1 MKNFK
6 KVLALVLAIA
16 TLLSFATVASAKTAD
31 FADAKDVKNVEAVD
45 VLSYIN
51 VLEGYPADKSFKPAK
66 NITREEAAKI
76 IAIFANKSTDISS
89 LYTSANP
96 FADMKGRWGESYVA
110 YGYRAGIIAG
120 KNATSFVPKANVKGT
135 EFLKMVLVVLGYDQ
149 NKEGL
154 VGSSW
159 AVNTLELAKVKG
171 LMKGLDNFD
180 ANAALTRDQ
189 AAQIML
195 NALKA
200 EKVVYGQTVT
210 NLVWDTK
217 NGYWTVGNTAVA
229 AAAVYVS
236 PNGAQN
242 NYSHELL
249 AKDFGLTL
257 VASQD
262 KWGRPTHT
270 WNKGTATIGEYV
282 DSDKLVK
289 SYTTAV
295 TECDVATAAG
305 LKAKKVYKLFVNG
318 TESTY
323 EVQPTDTFTKIGAQG
338 RLTEVYEDR
347 IVMVDTFLAQ
357 VTAVSEPAFDA
368 AGHLKTAATISLTV
382 YDQKTATGTPNGT
395 LSLTNGS
402 TSFGYAKGDF
412 VLVNAYTT
420 GGTYTT
426 TGTVAQAPNTVY
438 GEIVGKAESFEGAQT
453 IIWHNANKHTVGG
466 TAYDDAVAF
475 NYDEAQKNIGS
486 YTWFKDQYGNLIGD
500 VKVATVFSYGVIT
513 SMKYDVTTA
522 KVTADV
528 KYIDGTDNTVTVSS
542 INLAKTA
549 ADKGRTPLLDNTYTT
564 TNTVM
569 RFNDNYFYVSI
580 DPKVN
585 ALADDIKNVAGSAD
599 REDIIDGHLMRIE
612 TLADSTVAMTKVT
625 TEFPVANRTKLD
637 ARYGILT
644 NGVKVDSET
653 LFLVGTKD
661 SKGVYS
667 YKAYKGVNEVPTFS
681 TGAIVDYV
689 ASNGYAKYV
698 YIIGAADQAIT
709 NGFVYIANNAYYEE
723 LYTDANGV
731 QYYKLD
737 LVVPAEDGSKATLT
751 IKSTSSYTVGGF
763 TMTGKQVKDTLT
775 QSTNNG
781 VLYYVTFEDGYAVF
795 AEAVGYTGKQYAAND
810 AETSAVAYT
819 SIKTYGYATYENSVL
834 RMGALSFNT
843 SKSTEVVGKLEA
855 TMVDKQIYV
864 IYNTN
869 SKFASK
875 IYVSD
880 YDTGVNPTAKTQVTK
895 IELITATKPMVGDK
909 LPAITVK
916 AYTTD
921 KTGAYV
927 EVSGAI
933 TYTAAE
939 WYNIDTLQAV
949 ENVDVAMKTN
959 GKLGIRLVG
968 LQATSEYTVNATIDA
983 CVLIAQT
990 ANTTA
995 TKWTTNGPTY
1005 KFYTLVAADYQ

>member
-16 TLLSFATVASAKTAD
+16 TLLSFATVASAKTAS
-31 FADAKDVKNVEAVD
+31 FSDAKDVKNVEAVD

-159 AVNTLELAKVKG
+159 AVNTLELAKLKG
-171 LMKGLDNFD
+171 LLKGLDNFD

-200 EKVVYGQTVT
+200 EKVVYGQTIT
-210 NLVWDTK
+210 NLVWNAK
-217 NGYWTVGNTAVA
+217 LGYWTVGNTTTA

-242 NYSHELL
+242 NYNHELL
-249 AKDFGLTL
+249 AKDFNLTL

-270 WNKGTATIGEYV
+270 WNKGTTTIGEYV

-357 VTAVSEPAFDA
+357 VNTVVEPAFDA
-368 AGHLKTAATISLTV
+368 AGHLKTTAKITLNV
-382 YDQKTATGTPNGT
+382 YDRATADGTT
-395 LSLTNGS
+395 YTQLSLDNGS

-412 VLVNAYTT
+412 VLVNAFTT
-420 GGTYTT
+420 GGTYNV
-426 TGTVAQAPNTVY
+426 TGTVAVAPNTVY

-542 INLAKTA
+542 INLGEAGG
-549 ADKGRTPLLDNTYTT
+549 KGRTPLLDNTYTSS
-564 TNTVM
+564 NTVM
-569 RFNDNYFYVSI
+569 RFSNDYFYVSI

-585 ALADDIKNVAGSAD
+585 ALADDIKASATTAG

-625 TEFPVANRTKLD
+625 TEFPVANGTKLD

-644 NGVKVDSET
+644 NGIKVDSET

-751 IKSTSSYTVGGF
+751 IKSTSSYTKGGT
-763 TMTGKQVKDTLT
+763 TMTGVQVKDTLT
-775 QSTNNG
+775 QATNNG
-781 VLYYVTFEDGYAVF
+781 VLYYVTFQDGYAVF
-795 AEAVGYTGKQYAAND
+795 AEQVLYTDNTRYNLADAN
-810 AETSAVAYT
+810 TGAVAYT
-819 SIKTYGYATYENSVL
+819 SIAPYAYATYGNSIL
-834 RMGALSFNT
+834 TLGTMSFNT
-843 SKSTEVVGKLEA
+843 SAATEVVGKLEA

-864 IYNTN
+864 IYNTDTR
-869 SKFASK
+869 FVSK

-880 YDTGVNPTAKTQVTK
+880 FDTGIAPTPVKSISAIAFEASAPQYGVSAPADFKV
-895 IELITATKPMVGDK
+895 TATVDSKAD
-909 LPAITVK
+909 PAAV
-916 AYTTD
+916 A
-921 KTGAYV
+921 
-927 EVSGAI
+927 S
-933 TYTAAE
+933 YTAE
-939 WYNIDTLQAV
+939 FYNLATGDAVSYVGAKGALGVRIKGLTIASGYSFGGTPTL
-949 ENVDVAMKTN
+949 
-959 GKLGIRLVG
+959 KLGSTTVTLTKTVDGYVG
-968 LQATSEYTVNATIDA
+968 VITIA
-983 CVLIAQT
+983 
-990 ANTTA
+990 
-995 TKWTTNGPTY
+995 
-1005 KFYTLVAADYQ
+1005 

>member
-16 TLLSFATVASAKTAD
+16 TLLSFATVASAKTAS
-31 FADAKDVKNVEAVD
+31 FSDAKDVKNVEAVD

-542 INLAKTA
+542 INLAKTL

-585 ALADDIKNVAGSAD
+585 ALADDIKNVTGSAD

-625 TEFPVANRTKLD
+625 TEFPVANGTKLD

-751 IKSTSSYTVGGF
+751 IKSTSSYTKKVNGADV

-775 QSTNNG
+775 QATNNG
-781 VLYYVTFEDGYAVF
+781 VLYYVTFQDGYAVF
-795 AEAVGYTGKQYAAND
+795 AEQVLYTDNTRYNPADAN
-810 AETSAVAYT
+810 TGAVAYT
-819 SIKTYGYATYENSVL
+819 SIAPYAYATYGNSIL
-834 RMGALSFNT
+834 TLGAMSFNT
-843 SKSTEVVGKLEA
+843 SAATEVVGKLEA

-864 IYNTN
+864 IYNTDTR
-869 SKFASK
+869 FVSK

-880 YDTGVNPTAKTQVTK
+880 YDKAVDPTAFTTVNSLVVNASQPVTGMQLSPISIGTANVTK
-895 IELITATKPMVGDK
+895 GTT
-909 LPAITVK
+909 
-916 AYTTD
+916 TTD
-921 KTGAYV
+921 EASAKYVTVEAYWFDATSNAKV
-927 EVSGAI
+927 EAGSIALSGH
-933 TYTAAE
+933 TYTVVVTNAKAGTDCKLATNFGITGWQASTTGTWTWAFAA
-939 WYNIDTLQAV
+939 TH
-949 ENVDVAMKTN
+949 
-959 GKLGIRLVG
+959 
-968 LQATSEYTVNATIDA
+968 
-983 CVLIAQT
+983 
-990 ANTTA
+990 
-995 TKWTTNGPTY
+995 
-1005 KFYTLVAADYQ
+1005 